1 MSSIYP
7 NADHIN
13 AALLAVRQSCLNDR
27 VPSIAILSAPD
38 VDQIRI
44 FADMFRAPI
53 GNWQLLDNVWT
64 IAGLKTDET
73 RNARVLAWYLDP
85 QGGHGLGSGVLE
97 RFLAHLNLPY
107 GGATRIM
114 LEKYPD
120 GLGASRVDIMLDDPA
135 FLVII
140 EVKIWAGE
148 QPAQLARYSELAARR
163 VGSARD
169 WKLVYLTR
177 TGKASRTIPNGEEN
191 VTSMPWGM
199 MACFL
204 REASK
209 DVSDIA
215 GFLANGFVEH
225 IKAKEGLNAH
235 E

>member
-1 MSSIYP
+1 M
-7 NADHIN
+7 
-13 AALLAVRQSCLNDR
+13 
-27 VPSIAILSAPD
+27 
-38 VDQIRI
+38 IRK
-44 FADMFRAPI
+44 DEVL
-53 GNWQLLDNVWT
+53 QLLQSVKATSLINEFPVSDSSVPLSHEDVWDFANSLRMPLSDWMPMDNVWT

-85 QGGHGLGSGVLE
+85 QAGHGLGSGVLE
-97 RFLAHLNLPY
+97 RFLNHLDLPY

-140 EVKIWAGE
+140 EVKIKAGE
-148 QPAQLARYSELAARR
+148 QPAQLARYAELARRR

-177 TGKASRTIPNGEEN
+177 TGKSSRTIPEGQEN
-191 VTSMPWGM
+191 VISMPWGLM
-199 MACFL
+199 GCFL

-209 DVSDIA
+209 DVSDLA
-215 GFLANGFVEH
+215 GFLANGFADH